1 MRTLLLA
8 FFLLLSASLGALAQS
23 SPNDFVTIYLTRH
36 AEKKLESTPDPNLS
50 DLGVQR
56 AERLAKMLKK
66 VAIDSLYSTDL
77 KRTRQTLAFLAEQKS
92 LGLNLYT
99 FPEQESLA
107 RRLRTEF
114 GKCYVVSG
122 HSNTIPAFVNALLG
136 EERVQEIYDTE
147 YDNLFV
153 VKIHRSGSISLDILQ
168 Y

>member
-1 MRTLLLA
+1 MRTLLLT
-8 FFLLLSASLGALAQS
+8 FFLLLSASHWALAQS
-23 SPNDFVTIYLTRH
+23 SNEDFVTIYLTRH

-77 KRTRQTLAFLAEQKS
+77 KRTRQTLGFLAEQN
-92 LGLNLYT
+92 GLTINLYT
-99 FPEQESLA
+99 FPAQETLA
-107 RRLRTEF
+107 RRFHSEF

-122 HSNTIPAFVNALLG
+122 HSNTIPSFVNALLG
-136 EERVQEIYDTE
+136 EDRFQEINDTE
-147 YDNLFV
+147 YDNLFI
-153 VKIHRSGSISLDILQ
+153 VKIHKSGSISLDILQ